1 MAQKNPITNQDQQI
15 IVETQVPESR
25 DSGNHPVDAAVSE
38 CGSEASEKVDPSIHT
53 TEQEAGERNG
63 DTTNVQKAESQ
74 DPHRARRGPAGR
86 QHRVTQRPAADD
98 EQPAGSGLNKVEKVG
113 KSSSRKSTGPRTAQ
127 GKLRSKYN
135 AVKHGGLSKKLLIKG
150 ESQADNEALWNGLWE
165 DHPPKNTLARE
176 IFMDIFMTLLN
187 RRRFHMAKNAMI
199 AEKVRFSEIDGREM
213 QQAHAWYLE
222 RWGRAEDG
230 MLKPGGNQFV
240 LKRCL
245 EILEEVRCSVEKH
258 GFILKKDGDLLRKLF
273 GDDMDGT
280 PLGLADFYR
289 LLAARCAPLVEG
301 EEGNVDADKLKRI
314 MLRLLDFE
322 IERVM
327 TLEKAVQGRE
337 RIRRKYIVDQ
347 AFVLSQEASDLDM
360 RYEAHFTRELA
371 RKLILFE
378 QAQRMCHGLPNL
390 PPGKVGD

>member
-1 MAQKNPITNQDQQI
+1 MELHQLLERIDPFHRRHMLSRKKQQWRHNDIWFYTTARTFTNIGLFYEPYFPRSLRFLVENPLTGGKPLE
-15 IVETQVPESR
+15 ETGRPGVSLYDFADNEFVP
-25 DSGNHPVDAAVSE
+25 A
-38 CGSEASEKVDPSIHT
+38 ASE
-53 TEQEAGERNG
+53 
-63 DTTNVQKAESQ
+63 
-74 DPHRARRGPAGR
+74 
-86 QHRVTQRPAADD
+86 
-98 EQPAGSGLNKVEKVG
+98 LNKLEKVG
-113 KSSSRKSTGPRTAQ
+113 KSSPRKGSGPRTAQ
-127 GKLRSKYN
+127 GKLHSKYN
-135 AVKHGGLSKKLLIKG
+135 AVKHGVFSKKLLIKG
-150 ESQADNEALWNGLWE
+150 ESLADNKALWDGLWE
-165 DHPPKNTLARE
+165 DFKPKGTLATE
-176 IFMDIFMTLLN
+176 IFMDIFLLRLN
-187 RRRFHMAKNAMI
+187 NRRFHKARNAKL
-199 AEKVRFSEIDGREM
+199 AEKVQFSEIDGREM

-222 RWGRAEDG
+222 RWARFEDG

-322 IERVM
+322 IERVI

-337 RIRRKYIVDQ
+337 RLRRKYIVDQ

-360 RYEAHFTRELA
+360 RYEAHFSRELA

-378 QAQRMCHGLPNL
+378 QAQSMTNGIRVLPTGNVDDKL
-390 PPGKVGD
+390 